1 MPHTETCGKVQ
12 FAVIDVIETN
22 CLEGINDRAFLQK
35 VAEKLAD
42 GNLVFASPGT
52 MRPYTVGDRVGKP
65 IRTVDILLSHDK
77 VPADE
82 APSVME
88 THIAALQSIRDWWPE
103 ISDVDISVSHLVTHQ
118 PSGDESLRF
127 AFAAYD
133 KDNSGKLSADELKAI
148 LTASHTKHGA
158 MSDDD
163 TAVILADADTS
174 GDGEIDI
181 EEFITLMSKPSTW
194 VDQ

>member
-1 MPHTETCGKVQ
+1 MPHTKSCGKVQ
-12 FAVIDVIETN
+12 FAVIDVIETM
-22 CLEGINDRAFLQK
+22 CLEGISDKAFLQK
-35 VAEKLAD
+35 VSEKLAD

-52 MRPYTVGDRVGKP
+52 MRPYEVGDRAGKP

-77 VPADE
+77 VPADQ
-82 APSVME
+82 ARSVME
-88 THIAALQSIRDWWPE
+88 KHIDVLNSIRDWWPE
-103 ISDVDISVSHLVTHQ
+103 ISDVDASVMHSVIHE

-127 AFAAYD
+127 AFAAFD
-133 KDNSGKLSADELKAI
+133 QDNSGKLSADELRAI

-158 MSDDD
+158 LSDAD

-181 EEFITLMSKPSTW
+181 DEFIKLMSKTSTW
-194 VDQ
+194 IDH